1 MNKWFDVITL
11 GLTIALV
18 ALLPLQTS
26 SAAESLYL
34 PFPIAASLPVPPQ
47 SAWEQLG
54 QMASSVA
61 SPPTPANHKI
71 ASNLGLL
78 LSLRQDGDPVSS
90 SSPVGQ
96 ALAHI
101 QDEGFIEVSARFT
114 RELSAAERAEI
125 EALGVEFQQV
135 AGRLAH
141 LDRFYGLLVPV
152 EAVDGLAAHPLVEW
166 LEAVWR
172 PVVPAP
178 LDTSIPTSTVP
189 AVWQIQKTV
198 GVIATP
204 LTGKGVTIANFDT
217 GVDVHHPAFLDGS
230 ENLGRTDWDTCTPD
244 DDVFTSGCDAIPLMP
259 GVLRY
264 WNAQG
269 DPNDTGFDLTQ
280 DWIYQ
285 DANNNGNY
293 DTNELV
299 YMAWDAD
306 GDKTLRDGEQLI
318 RRGDF
323 STGIP
328 ASKIAATLDGSSVQR
343 TRDTDLEQTVADT
356 NGHGTSV
363 AGILVGGNALHC
375 APGGMTCL
383 YVYPNTRR
391 YTGVAPNADLL
402 VADRLGLNTNA
413 NVYVPW
419 AAGLGADVM
428 LYEYGQWI
436 QEYMDGSSN
445 HEQLMDAASVI
456 SGVVQVAPTGNIH
469 GEGRHLQYSIPSG
482 NFNHSF
488 NVPVLGGGITDVFIS
503 MLWLNPS
510 NNMTVQLTMPGTS
523 TAVVLPCNTS
533 PSGWKTVTTA
543 GHTIKCERAVDSPR
557 GTALYNVHI
566 IRVAGIATG
575 PWIMGVN
582 NPSISAEPT
591 NFYIADN
598 ATTWGGG
605 AAWVKQA
612 GWKEKH
618 TATWPSTCDTC
629 IGVASYATRGRTVG
643 SPGDISPFSGRG
655 PRFFDGAQI
664 VDVAAPGHYDIIS
677 PESKNVGTFGYGKYQ
692 WFGGTSAAA
701 PHVAGVAALLVQF
714 ADNDAAPADIETAI
728 QRGAVTDGDTGSTP
742 NDTWGYGKLDAYG
755 ALQNMMHDL
764 GDAPDSSNHYSVSM
778 SAYPGVQANF
788 PTVYTGTTPLAPHGP
803 IHWQAGSLATGGP
816 VDSCLGWMVTA
827 EGEADQGSDEEG
839 GNNIIPP
846 DDMPN
851 RETGTQPWAPSD
863 DGLGLWP
870 ASVMTHCVPQTLT
883 YYVNLV
889 TGTVGTHY
897 VNLWFDWNRDGD
909 WGDVFTC
916 TTANDAPE
924 WAVQDQVI
932 TKTTPGIHT
941 ISTLA
946 FLPYQPAD
954 PYDPAWVRITL
965 SERQAPTDT
974 LTSQADGRGPPEG
987 YIYGETEDYY
997 FMHSPVVSF
1006 QVATTTV
1013 CVSNTVAFTNTTT
1026 GSKPITYSWD
1036 FGDGLTL
1043 ITTTFL
1049 HPTHHYAFSGTLKTE
1064 LSTIDALGMPTS
1076 QPYWVWITV
1085 NPSPVVGFTSNSPVR
1100 ANTTAI
1106 FTNTSTGATSYY
1118 WDFGDGIGASTA
1130 VSPTYVYTSTGAY
1143 VVTLIAYN
1151 DEGCSNTYT
1160 DTVTVISPSP
1170 FTISKTAASSV
1181 VAGQPLTYTIT
1192 VSNTG
1197 GTATS
1202 SVVVTD
1208 ALPTGAF
1215 YVRCGG
1221 GACSESGGVVTWSGL
1236 TIPSHGTISVTF
1248 VVTACSGPLVNS
1260 AYGVASWSEGAKQ
1273 TREANRAES
1282 VRSVSEGAVT
1292 TIVEVPNLAAAFT
1305 PASISIPINET
1316 VTFTDASTTDGGSI
1330 VAWGWDFG
1338 DGETGLGQVVDHTY
1352 ADAGI
1357 YTVTLIVTD
1366 ACGYTGMTALADV
1379 VTVHQPV
1386 LSIGKQAQGT
1396 AVVGTPLT
1404 FTLTVTNTDPLAEAT
1419 EVVIT
1424 DAVPVDAGYLW
1435 GGSHV
1440 DGVVSW
1446 TVDDVAAGGGSA
1458 QVTFAVTTCQTTIIN
1473 AQYRVVTSAQGI
1485 ASPWGAPL
1493 VASLDPPTLAASFDH
1508 APMSLLV
1515 GGSVYFTDTSTTDG
1529 SSIVVWGWDFGDGET
1544 GSGQTIH
1551 HTYDATSAYTVTLVV
1566 TDACGYADTVQM
1578 PSAVTVVS
1586 ACTPVSGAAFTFSP
1600 AVPLTGAT
1608 VTFTGT
1614 VAVTSTPPVF
1624 YAWNFGAP
1632 STRHKIAQGTSSVVT
1647 HTYDV
1652 SDTYAVVMTAT
1663 NACGEDVAS
1672 DTITVESPP
1681 CTGLN
1686 GVSINGLASGYT
1698 GVLYT
1703 FTADIAPSNATTP
1716 TIYTWSHTPDSGQ
1729 GTASASYQW
1738 AAPGVYTI
1746 TLTAENCGGAVS
1758 DTHAITIET
1767 PPGAVIDPLTG
1778 GVVVYTDTQGMT
1790 TTVQVPPGAVSE
1802 TITLVYTPIDS
1813 PTQAISPGLRFA
1825 GHAFTLEAY
1834 KGGELQIGFVFS
1846 EPVTITIHYSEDD
1859 VQGIDEESLTLN
1871 YWNGSAWEDAAC
1883 GLDDRRP
1890 DENLLAVP
1898 VCHLSEF
1905 ALLGEAEY
1913 RIYLPLVANSVEGQM
1928 TRQPL
1933 STYQDLQP
1941 MTKYDRVEKKAGS
1954 KR

>member
-1 MNKWFDVITL
+1 MKKWSDVITL
-11 GLTIALV
+11 SLTITLV

-26 SAAESLYL
+26 NAAEWLNP
-34 PFPIAASLPVPPQ
+34 PFLAASAPASPQ
-47 SAWEQLG
+47 SAWERLG
-54 QMASSVA
+54 QRASSVA
-61 SPPTPANHKI
+61 SPPTPPNHKI

-78 LSLRQDGDPVSS
+78 LSHRQDRDPVSS
-90 SSPVGQ
+90 RSVVGQ
-96 ALAHI
+96 ELARI

-114 RELSAAERAEI
+114 RELSSAERAEI

-135 AGRLAH
+135 AGKLAH
-141 LDRFYGLLVPV
+141 LDRFYSLLVPA
-152 EAVDGLAAHPLVEW
+152 ESVDGLAAHPLVEW

-178 LDTSIPTSTVP
+178 LDVSVPTSNVP
-189 AVWQIQKTV
+189 AVWQVQKTV
-198 GVIATP
+198 GAIATP

-217 GVDVHHPAFLDGS
+217 GVDVYHPAFLDGS

-244 DDVFTSGCDAIPLMP
+244 DDVFTPGCDSIPLIS

-293 DTNELV
+293 DTNELI

-318 RRGDF
+318 LKGDF
-323 STGIP
+323 SAGIS

-343 TRDTDLEQTVADT
+343 TRGTDLEQTVADT

-375 APGGMTCL
+375 APGGINCL
-383 YVYPNTRR
+383 YVYSNTRR

-402 VADRLGLNTNA
+402 VADRLGLDTNA

-428 LYEYGQWI
+428 LYEYGWWI

-456 SGVVQVAPTGNIH
+456 SGVVQVVPTGNIH
-469 GEGRHLQYSIPSG
+469 GEGRHLQYNIPSG

-488 NVPVLGGGITDVFIS
+488 NVPVLGGSITDVFIS
-503 MLWLNPS
+503 MLWLNPG
-510 NNMTVQLTMPGTS
+510 NNMTVQLTTPGASATG
-523 TAVVLPCNTS
+523 VLSCTTP
-533 PSGWKTVTTA
+533 PSGWQTITTTD
-543 GHTIKCERAVDSPR
+543 GHTVKCERAVDSPR
-557 GTALYNVHI
+557 GTALYNIQI
-566 IRVAGIATG
+566 IRGTGIATG
-575 PWIMGVN
+575 QWVMTVN
-582 NPSISAEPT
+582 NPGISAEPT

-598 ATTWGGG
+598 VTTWGGG
-605 AAWVKQA
+605 ATWINQ
-612 GWKEKH
+612 GGLGQEKH

-714 ADNDAAPADIETAI
+714 ADNDAAPADIEAAI
-728 QRGAVTDGDTGSTP
+728 QRGAVTDGDTGATP
-742 NDTWGYGKLDAYG
+742 NDIWGYGKLDAYG

-778 SAYPGVQANF
+778 NAYPGVQANF
-788 PTVYTGTTPLAPHGP
+788 PTVYTGTTPLTPHGP

-816 VDSCLGWMVTA
+816 VDSCLGSMVTA
-827 EGEADQGSDEEG
+827 EGEADQGFDEET
-839 GNNIIPP
+839 GNNINPTT
-846 DDMPN
+846 DTAN
-851 RETGTQPWAPSD
+851 GETGTQPWAPSD

-870 ASVMTHCVPQTLT
+870 ARVMTHCVPQTLT
-883 YYVNLV
+883 YHVNLV

-897 VNLWFDWNRDGD
+897 VNVWLDWNRDGD

-924 WAVQDQVI
+924 WAVQDQLI
-932 TKTTPGIHT
+932 TTTTPGIHAM
-941 ISTLA
+941 STPA

-965 SERQAPTDT
+965 SERPAPTDT
-974 LTSQADGRGPPEG
+974 LTSRADGRGPPEG
-987 YIYGETEDYY
+987 YTYGETEDYY
-997 FMHSPVVSF
+997 FIHPPVASF

-1013 CVSNTVAFTNTTT
+1013 CVSSTVVFTNTTT
-1026 GSKPITYSWD
+1026 GTKPITYSWD
-1036 FGDGLTL
+1036 FGDGTTL

-1049 HPTHHYAFSGTLKTE
+1049 HPTHHYMLPGMFKAELQTL
-1064 LSTIDALGMPTS
+1064 DAMGMPTG

-1085 NPSPVVGFTSNSPVR
+1085 NPSPVAGFTSNSPVR
-1100 ANTTAI
+1100 ANTTAL
-1106 FTNTSTGATSYY
+1106 FTNTSESGATSYY
-1118 WDFGDGIGASTA
+1118 WDFGDGIGTSTA
-1130 VSPTYVYTSTGAY
+1130 VSPTYVYTSTGMY

-1170 FTISKTAASSV
+1170 FSITKTAVSSV
-1181 VAGQPLTYTIT
+1181 VSGQPLTYTII

-1202 SVVVTD
+1202 SVVITD

-1221 GACSESGGVVTWSGL
+1221 GACSQSGGVVTWSGL
-1236 TIPSHGTISVTF
+1236 TIPAHSTISVTF

-1260 AYGVASWSEGAKQ
+1260 AYGVASWSEGTKQ
-1273 TREANRAES
+1273 LRGGSRAES
-1282 VRSVSEGAVT
+1282 VSSTSEGAIT
-1292 TIVEVPNLAAAFT
+1292 TTVEAPNLAATFT
-1305 PASISIPINET
+1305 PASISIPIDET
-1316 VTFTDASTTDGGSI
+1316 ATFTDTSTTDGSRI

-1338 DGETGLGQVVDHTY
+1338 DGETGSGQVVDHAYT
-1352 ADAGI
+1352 AAGT
-1357 YTVTLIVTD
+1357 YTVTLVVTD
-1366 ACGYTGMTALADV
+1366 ACGYADTMTLVDA
-1379 VTVHQPV
+1379 VTVHQPA
-1386 LSIGKQAQGT
+1386 LSIGKQAQV

-1404 FTLTVTNTDPLAEAT
+1404 FTLTVTNSDPLAEAT
-1419 EVVIT
+1419 GVVIT
-1424 DAVPVDAGYLW
+1424 DALPADASYLW
-1435 GGSHV
+1435 GGSFA
-1440 DGVVSW
+1440 DGEVSW
-1446 TVDDVAAGGGSA
+1446 TVDEVAADGGSA
-1458 QVTFAVTTCQTTIIN
+1458 QVTFAVTTCQATITN
-1473 AQYRVVTSAQGI
+1473 AKYRVATSAQGVG
-1485 ASPWGAPL
+1485 SPWGAPL
-1493 VASLDPPTLAASFDH
+1493 VAPLDPPTIAASFDP
-1508 APMSLLV
+1508 APLSVVV
-1515 GGSVYFTDTSTTDG
+1515 GESIHFTDTSNTDG
-1529 SSIVVWGWDFGDGET
+1529 SPIVAWSWDFGDGET
-1544 GSGQTIH
+1544 GSGQMIS
-1551 HTYDATSAYTVTLVV
+1551 HTYAATGAYTVTLVV
-1566 TDACGYADTVQM
+1566 TDACGYADTVQVL
-1578 PSAVTVVS
+1578 SAATVVS
-1586 ACTPVSGAAFTFSP
+1586 ACAPVSGATIAFSP
-1600 AVPLTGAT
+1600 AAPVTGAT

-1614 VAVTSTPPVF
+1614 VAVTSTSPIA
-1624 YAWNFGAP
+1624 YAWNFGTP
-1632 STRHKIAQGTSSVVT
+1632 STRRKIAQGTSSVVT

-1652 SDTYAVVMTAT
+1652 SGTYTVVMTAT
-1663 NACGEDVAS
+1663 NGCGEDVTS
-1672 DTITVESPP
+1672 EIITVESPP
-1681 CTGLN
+1681 CIGLSH
-1686 GVSINGLASGYT
+1686 VFIDGLASGFT
-1698 GVLYT
+1698 DVLYT
-1703 FTADIAPSNATTP
+1703 FTAAITPSDATTP
-1716 TIYTWSHTPDSGQ
+1716 TVYTWSPPPDSAQ
-1729 GTASASYQW
+1729 GLASASYEW

-1746 TLTAENCGGAVS
+1746 TLTAENCAGAVS
-1758 DTHAITIET
+1758 DTHTITIET
-1767 PPGAVIDPLTG
+1767 PPGAAIDPTTG
-1778 GVVVYTDTQGMT
+1778 GTIVYTDTQGLT

-1802 TITLVYTPIDS
+1802 TITLVYTPIPS
-1813 PTQAISPGLRFA
+1813 PTQSISPELRFS
-1825 GHAFTLEAY
+1825 GHAFNLEAY
-1834 KGGELQIGFVFS
+1834 LGGELELGFVFS
-1846 EPVTITIHYSEDD
+1846 RPITITIHYSDDD
-1859 VQGIDEESLTLN
+1859 VQGIDEASLTLD
-1871 YWNGSAWEDAAC
+1871 YWNGSVWEDAAC
-1883 GLDDRRP
+1883 GLYDRNP
-1890 DENLLAVP
+1890 DENWLSVP

-1905 ALLGEAEY
+1905 ALLGEKEH
-1913 RIYLPLVANSVEGQM
+1913 RVYLPLTM
-1928 TRQPL
+1928 RQ
-1933 STYQDLQP
+1933 STSTHQDLP
-1941 MTKYDRVEKKAGS
+1941 KHAGLEKRAGS
-1954 KR
+1954 KD